1 MKLNKIKRFPFNFKT
16 VVTLLLI
23 ILSFV
28 CGIIMLLFGM
38 KGTNELDRKTE
49 NYQETNGYF
58 SSYSI
63 YSSDKDKTTYRL
75 VYTYIVNGENYMV
88 STDYGTQFIPKENNI
103 EKIKYN
109 PEYPEQSIIVG
120 TNTNNSLIFIGIIF
134 ITVPIVIFLG
144 MLSIIGYFKKVKI
157 DIIGI
162 IIGITFITVGFGAI
176 YMLTGSFSIL
186 EIFKTYSIIYI
197 LPSLII
203 FLIIGTGIYLLIK
216 CLFFNRRKK

>member
-38 KGTNELDRKTE
+38 NGTNELDRKTE

-75 VYTYIVNGENYMV
+75 VYTYIVNGENYTV

-203 FLIIGTGIYLLIK
+203 FLIIGIGIYLLIK